1 MLRNVNPLL
10 TGGLLRQLDEMG
22 HGDVLGLV
30 DRNFP
35 AYRYRV
41 PVVDLRGAD
50 TASAAAALLS
60 VFPLDSFIDNPI
72 RRMEIDGEPDEI
84 TTATTALADAV
95 GAAENREIPIIGIE
109 RFAFYDQAARAMV
122 MIQTGETVPYSCY
135 LMTKGVV

>member
-10 TGGLLRQLDEMG
+10 TGSLLRQLDEMG

-41 PVVDLRGAD
+41 PVVDLRAAD

-60 VFPLDSFIDNPI
+60 VFPLDSFIDNPV

-84 TTATTALADAV
+84 STATTALADAAA
-95 GAAENREIPIIGIE
+95 AAEKREIPIIGVE
-109 RFAFYDQAARAMV
+109 RFDFYQQAVQAMV